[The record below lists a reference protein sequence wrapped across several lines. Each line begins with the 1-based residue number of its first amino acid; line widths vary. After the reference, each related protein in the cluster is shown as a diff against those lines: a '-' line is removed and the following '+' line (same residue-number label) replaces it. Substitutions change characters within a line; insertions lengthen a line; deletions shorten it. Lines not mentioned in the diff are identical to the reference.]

1 MLQTLFFLIIIAGFV
16 FPQADSVISYYNNGS
31 IKSIVHYNNG
41 VRDGEAKFFGQNGKI
56 KQELSYFNGRVDGL
70 VSNYDENGILREMF
84 NIVNSKREGS
94 TSYFDSSGTFIKDVF
109 YTEGMLDID
118 EEPLTYSKFDNVLAS
133 NETKVGNKQTV
144 KKQIS
149 THTTSDQLLP
159 PTVKEERDFDED
171 PAFYLSVEV
180 MPEPVGGMKAIYKK
194 IHYPE
199 SAKKNHIEGT
209 VTIRVYID
217 RDGEV
222 LDAQV
227 YKGIGYGCDESA
239 RIAIFYHRFKPGLQ
253 RGQRVKVQMDI
264 PVEFTLKTG
273 VGQPESEG

>member
-1 MLQTLFFLIIIAGFV
+1 MLRTLFFLIIAASIV
-16 FPQADSVISYYNNGS
+16 FPQADSVISYHNNGT

-41 VRDGEAKFFGQNGKI
+41 VRDGEAKFFRKDGKI

-70 VSNYDENGILREMF
+70 VINYDENGILREMF
-84 NIVNSKREGS
+84 SIVNSKREGP
-94 TSYFDSSGTFIKDVF
+94 TSYFDSTGNFINDVY
-109 YTEGMLDID
+109 YTEGFLDID
-118 EEPLTYSKFDNVLAS
+118 EELLTYSKFDNVLAS
-133 NETKVGNKQTV
+133 NETNAGSEQVG
-144 KKQIS
+144 KKQINK
-149 THTTSDQLLP
+149 HTSSDQLLP
-159 PTVKEERDFDED
+159 PVVEEKRDFDED

-180 MPEPVGGMKAIYKK
+180 MPEPVGGMKSIYKK

-199 SAKKNHIEGT
+199 NAKKNNIEGT
-209 VTIRVYID
+209 VIIRVYID

-222 LDAQV
+222 LDAKV

-264 PVEFTLKTG
+264 PVEFKL
-273 VGQPESEG
+273 Q